1 MATINISA
9 DIRSG
14 NVTQSQNVEQGDTVI
29 VSLTINYGIQL
40 QSSSNCSGSHSG
52 GGGSN
57 VVATITIT
65 NFTGTGT
72 YSIVY
77 YQAYQGRTYTLSG
90 SVSVPVT
97 ITAPVISAVTSNN
110 PYSANVTTTVTTSSN
125 GSGGTLKFAKTTTN
139 SVPSSGWQ
147 TSNQFASGHPRNS
160 TRYYWASQDEDTAGA
175 FDGGEALTV
184 GYKTPGTTL
193 YVNDF
198 DIDFDATSATVSV
211 GSTTTGA
218 QYKLFVSGSPTSAS
232 NIITAPAGSSTDI
245 PVFSSVLPTEGNTEA
260 YRVFV
265 RLPLALGGDNLFDSS
280 VGSTGEVEITRLSEL
295 DDEPDNFDFVDVND
309 AQPGTLHTQAV
320 QITGIDTAITVSRIT
335 GTATFQITNS
345 SVTPSTFNGNAKT
358 ATNSQ
363 WMHIRQ
369 SAPSAYNN
377 TIYTVWNVGG
387 IVANFA
393 HNTVVEDTTP
403 TQFYFTDLA
412 DVATGSDQRTTRQ
425 ITGINNTITATR
437 ASGNGGFAVTSSATA
452 PTSSSSYTSTSK
464 SVDNEDYI
472 HVRQVASST
481 AFKCLATTISAGGV
495 SDRFAVTTA
504 PTGTTDRIA
513 SLGIYIYSL
522 EGNATTTQTQDVSDG
537 DTFKVTMD
545 GAIGSSANFDILD
558 NVYGVFTLTN
568 CTANTTSNVLMRE
581 QTGSGSAVNGIT
593 LTVNGS
599 AGATYSMVAV
609 FTHLN
614 SSGVSKTKTFTLTGT
629 IDPPAYGMECFDV
642 SGNKRL
648 DISKRQPRL
657 VARYT
662 GTGNGSSFNL
672 NTAGY
677 GSGGLSQWHA
687 VNVKTDSNYY
697 VGTSGTNYIRME
709 RADVRTENSSYQ
721 IFSGDEDYDV
731 LVFRF

>member
-14 NVTQSQNVEQGDTVI
+14 NVTQTQNVEQGDTV
-29 VSLTINYGIQL
+29 VVALTINYGIQL
-40 QSSSNCSGSHSG
+40 QSFSNCSGSHSG
-52 GGGSN
+52 GGSSN
-57 VVATITIT
+57 IVATVTIT

-90 SVSVPVT
+90 SVSAPTT
-97 ITAPVISAVTSNN
+97 ITPPVISSVVDNN
-110 PYSANVTTTVTTSSN
+110 SYSANVSVTVNLSSN
-125 GSGGTLKFAKTTTN
+125 GSGGTLKYAQTTTN

-147 TSNQFASGHPRNS
+147 TGNVFVSNHPRNS
-160 TRYYWASQDEDTAGA
+160 TRYYWASQDENTAGS
-175 FDGGEALTV
+175 FDGGEALAV
-184 GYKTPGTTL
+184 GYRAPPTTV

-198 DIDFDATSATVSV
+198 DIEHDATSATVTA
-211 GSTTTGA
+211 GSTLTGA
-218 QYKLFVSGSPTSAS
+218 QYKLFVSGSPTAGS
-232 NIITAPAGSSTDI
+232 NIITAPSGVSTDI
-245 PVFSSVLPTEGNTEA
+245 PVIASTLPTEGNTTA

-265 RLPLALGGDNLFDSS
+265 RLPLALGGDNLFDET
-280 VGSTGEVEITRLSEL
+280 VGSTGEVEITRLAQV
-295 DDEPDNFDFVDVND
+295 DDQPDNFDFVDVND
-309 AQPGTLHTQAV
+309 AQPGALHTQGV
-320 QITGIDTAITVSRIT
+320 QINGIDTTINVSRIT
-335 GTATFQITNS
+335 GTATFQISNS
-345 SVTPSTFNGNAKT
+345 ATTPSTFNSNAKT
-358 ATNSQ
+358 ATNGQ
-363 WMHIRQ
+363 YMHIRQ

-377 TIYTVWNVGG
+377 TIYSVWNVGG
-387 IVANFA
+387 IVVNFS
-393 HNTVVEDTTP
+393 HNTAVEDTTP
-403 TQFYFTDLA
+403 AQFYFTDLA
-412 DVATGSDQRTTRQ
+412 DVATGSDQRTTKQ

-437 ASGNGGFAVTSSATA
+437 ASGDGGFAVTSSATA
-452 PTSSSSYTSTSK
+452 PTSSASYTSTSK

-495 SDRFAVTTA
+495 SDRFAVTTV
-504 PTGTTDRIA
+504 PTGTTDRTA
-513 SLGIYIYSL
+513 NLGIYVYSL
-522 EGNATTTQTQDVSDG
+522 QGDGATTQNQDVSNG

-581 QTGSGSAVNGIT
+581 QTGSASAVNGIT

-599 AGATYSMVAV
+599 AGSTYSMVAV

-614 SSGVSKTKTFTLTGT
+614 DSSVSKTKTFTLTGT
-629 IDPPAYGMECFDV
+629 IDPPAYGMECFDA

-662 GTGNGSSFNL
+662 GTGGGSSFNL
-672 NTAGY
+672 TAAGY
-677 GSGGLSQWHA
+677 GSGGLTQWHA

>member
-1 MATINISA
+1 MATINLSA

-29 VSLTINYGIQL
+29 VALTINYGVQL
-40 QSSSNCSGSHSG
+40 QSSSNCSGAQSGSG
-52 GGGSN
+52 GSLN
-57 VVATITIT
+57 TTVTVTVDS
-65 NFTGTGT
+65 FTGTGT

-77 YQAYQGRTYTLSG
+77 YQSYQGRTYTLNG
-90 SVSVPVT
+90 SVSAPTT
-97 ITAPVISAVTSNN
+97 ITPPVISSVTHNN
-110 PYSANVTTTVTTSSN
+110 SYSANVTTTVNLSSN
-125 GSGGTLKFAKTTTN
+125 GAGGTLKYAQTTTN

-147 TSNQFASGHPRNS
+147 TSNIFVSSHPRDT
-160 TRYYWASQDEDTAGA
+160 TRRYWASQDEDTAGA
-175 FDGGEALTV
+175 YDGENLTV
-184 GYKTPGTTL
+184 GYITPPTTV

-198 DIDFDATSATVSV
+198 DIDFDATSATVTA
-211 GSTTTGA
+211 GSTLTGA
-218 QYKLFVSGSPTSAS
+218 QYKLFVSGTPTTGS

-245 PVFSSVLPTEGNTEA
+245 PVIASTLPTAGNTKA

-265 RLPLALGGDNLFDSS
+265 RLPLALGGDNSFDET
-280 VGSTGEVEITRLSEL
+280 VGATGEVEITRLLEV
-295 DDEPDNFDFVDVND
+295 DDDPDNFDFVDVND
-309 AQPGTLHTQAV
+309 AQPGTLHTQGV
-320 QITGIDTAITVSRIT
+320 QINGINTTITVSRLT
-335 GTATFQITNS
+335 GTATFQISNS
-345 SVTPSTFNGNAKT
+345 ATTPSTFNANAKT
-358 ATNSQ
+358 ATNGQ
-363 WMHIRQ
+363 YMHIRQ
-369 SAPSAYNN
+369 SAPNAYNN

-412 DVATGSDQRTTRQ
+412 DVTAGSDQRTTKQ

-437 ASGNGGFAVTSSATA
+437 ASGTGGFAVTSSATA
-452 PTSSSSYTSTSK
+452 PTSSGSYTSSAK

-481 AFKCLATTISAGGV
+481 AFKCVATTISAGGI
-495 SDRFAVTTA
+495 SDRFAVTTE
-504 PTGTTDRIA
+504 PSGTTDRTA
-513 SLGIYIYSL
+513 SLGIYVYSL
-522 EGNATTTQTQDVSDG
+522 EGNGATTQNQDVSDG

-599 AGATYSMVAV
+599 AGTPYSMVAV

-614 SSGVSKTKTFTLTGT
+614 SSGVSKTKTFTLQGT
-629 IDPPAYGMECFDV
+629 IDPPAYGMECFDTA
-642 SGNKRL
+642 GNKRL
-648 DISKRQPRL
+648 DITKRQARL

-662 GTGNGSSFNL
+662 GTGTGSSFNL
-672 NTAGY
+672 TASGY
-677 GSGGLSQWHA
+677 GSGGLTQWHA

>member
-14 NVTQSQNVEQGDTVI
+14 NVTQTQNVEQGDTVI
-29 VSLTINYGIQL
+29 VALTINYGIQL

-52 GGGSN
+52 GGSSN
-57 VVATITIT
+57 ITVNVTVT

-77 YQAYQGRTYTLSG
+77 YQAYQGRTYTLNG
-90 SVSVPVT
+90 SVSAPTT
-97 ITAPVISAVTSNN
+97 ITPPVISSVVHNN
-110 PYSANVTTTVTTSSN
+110 AYSANVTTTVNLSSN
-125 GSGGTLKFAKTTTN
+125 GSGGTLKYAQTTTN

-147 TSNQFASGHPRNS
+147 TSNQFTAGHPRNT

-175 FDGGEALTV
+175 FDGGESLAV
-184 GYKTPGTTL
+184 GYRAPPTTV

-198 DIDFDATSATVSV
+198 DIDFDATSANVSA
-211 GSTTTGA
+211 GSTLTGA
-218 QYKLFVSGSPTSAS
+218 IYKLFISGSPTSAS
-232 NIITAPAGSSTDI
+232 AEITAPAGNTTSI
-245 PVFSSVLPTEGNTEA
+245 PVTPSVLPTEGNTTA
-260 YRVFV
+260 YRVYV
-265 RLPLALGGDNLFDSS
+265 KLPLALGGDNLFDQT
-280 VGSTGEVEITRLSEL
+280 VGATGEVEITRLEEL

-309 AQPGTLHTQAV
+309 AQPSALHTQGV
-320 QITGIDTAITVSRIT
+320 QINGIDTTITVARLT
-335 GTATFQITNS
+335 GTAEFQISNS
-345 SVTPSTFNGNAKT
+345 ATTPSTFSSSAKT
-358 ATNSQ
+358 ATNGQ
-363 WMHIRQ
+363 YMHIRQ
-369 SAPSAYNN
+369 SAPSTYNSV
-377 TIYTVWNVGG
+377 IYSVWNVGG
-387 IVANFA
+387 IVVNFGHSTA
-393 HNTVVEDTTP
+393 VEDITP
-403 TQFYFTDLA
+403 NQFYFTDLA
-412 DVATGSDQRTTRQ
+412 DVTAGSDQRTTKQ

-437 ASGNGGFAVTSSATA
+437 ASGTGGFAVTSSATA
-452 PTSSSSYTSTSK
+452 PTSSGSYTSSAK

-504 PTGTTDRIA
+504 PTGTTDRTA

-522 EGNATTTQTQDVSDG
+522 EGNGSTTQNQDVSDG

-545 GAIGSSANFDILD
+545 GAIGTSANFDILD

-599 AGATYSMVAV
+599 AGSTYSMVAV

-629 IDPPAYGMECFDV
+629 IDPPAYGMECFDAA
-642 SGNKRL
+642 GNKRL
-648 DISKRQPRL
+648 DISKRQPRI

-662 GTGNGSSFNL
+662 GTGGGSSFNL
-672 NTAGY
+672 TAAGY
-677 GSGGLSQWHA
+677 GTGGLTQWHA

-709 RADVRTENSSYQ
+709 RADVRTQNSAYQ

>member
-14 NVTQSQNVEQGDTVI
+14 NVTQTQNVEQGDTVI
-29 VSLTINYGIQL
+29 VALTINYGIQL

-52 GGGSN
+52 GGSSN
-57 VVATITIT
+57 ITVTVTIT

-77 YQAYQGRTYTLSG
+77 YQAYQGRTYTLNG
-90 SVSVPVT
+90 SVSAPTT
-97 ITAPVISAVTSNN
+97 ITPPVISSVVHNDS
-110 PYSANVTTTVTTSSN
+110 YSANVTATVNLSSN
-125 GSGGTLKFAKTTTN
+125 GSGGTLKYAQTTTN

-147 TSNQFASGHPRNS
+147 TSSVFVSSHPRNS
-160 TRYYWASQDEDTAGA
+160 TRYYWASQDENTAGA
-175 FDGGEALTV
+175 FDGGEALAV
-184 GYKTPGTTL
+184 GYKTPPTTVYL
-193 YVNDF
+193 NDF
-198 DIDFDATSATVSV
+198 DIDFDATSANVSA
-211 GSTTTGA
+211 GSTLNGA
-218 QYKLFVSGSPTSAS
+218 IYKLFISGSPTSAS
-232 NIITAPAGSSTDI
+232 AEITAPAGSTTNI
-245 PVFSSVLPTEGNTEA
+245 PVTPSVLPTAGNTTA
-260 YRVFV
+260 YRAFV
-265 RLPLALGGDNLFDSS
+265 KLPLSLGGDNLFDQT
-280 VGSTGEVEITRLSEL
+280 VGATGEVEITRLQQV

-309 AQPGTLHTQAV
+309 AQPGTLHTQGV
-320 QITGIDTAITVSRIT
+320 QINGIDTTITVTRLT
-335 GTATFQITNS
+335 GTATFQISNS
-345 SVTPSTFNGNAKT
+345 ATTPSTFNANAKT
-358 ATNSQ
+358 ATNGQ
-363 WMHIRQ
+363 YMHIRQ
-369 SAPSAYNN
+369 SAPNAYNN
-377 TIYTVWNVGG
+377 TIYSVWNVGG
-387 IVANFA
+387 IVVSFA

-412 DVATGSDQRTTRQ
+412 DVTAGSDQRTTKQ

-437 ASGNGGFAVTSSATA
+437 ASGTGGFAVTSSATA
-452 PTSSSSYTSTSK
+452 PTSSGSYTNSAK

-481 AFKCLATTISAGGV
+481 AFKCVATTISAGGV

-504 PTGTTDRIA
+504 PTGTTDRTA
-513 SLGIYIYSL
+513 NLGIYIYSL
-522 EGNATTTQTQDVSDG
+522 EGNASTTQNQDVSDG

-545 GAIGSSANFDILD
+545 GAIGTSANFDILD

-599 AGATYSMVAV
+599 AGSTYSMVAV

-629 IDPPAYGMECFDV
+629 IDPPAYGMECFDAA
-642 SGNKRL
+642 GNKRL
-648 DISKRQPRL
+648 DISKRQPRI

-662 GTGNGSSFNL
+662 GTGGGSSFNL
-672 NTAGY
+672 TAAGY
-677 GSGGLSQWHA
+677 GTGGLTQWHA

-709 RADVRTENSSYQ
+709 RADVRTENFSFQ